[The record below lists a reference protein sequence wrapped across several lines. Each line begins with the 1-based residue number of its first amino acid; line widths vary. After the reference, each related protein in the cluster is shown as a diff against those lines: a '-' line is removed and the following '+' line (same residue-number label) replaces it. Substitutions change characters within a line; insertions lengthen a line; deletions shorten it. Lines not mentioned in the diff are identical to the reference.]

1 MTALFN
7 FNYRGIT
14 SEMFQLFVISR
25 NKRKRDVIICHNF
38 CQTTLT
44 SIIIQVRKK
53 ANFWDHLDFKIC
65 LRIFSRQEQS
75 FSKIAQ
81 SMLQLFEQILF
92 MGIEVV
98 RRTNIANMTNSK
110 ELEILNGLL
119 IRTKITYVTKFFS
132 IFYGK
137 NLNKNVSYR
146 AIVRN
151 SMNI

>member
-110 ELEILNGLL
+110 ELEILNELL

-132 IFYGK
+132 IF
-137 NLNKNVSYR
+137 LW
-146 AIVRN
+146 
-151 SMNI
+151 

>member
-92 MGIEVV
+92 MGLEVV

-132 IFYGK
+132 IF
-137 NLNKNVSYR
+137 LW
-146 AIVRN
+146 
-151 SMNI
+151 

>member
-38 CQTTLT
+38 CQTTFT

-65 LRIFSRQEQS
+65 LRNFSRQEQS

-132 IFYGK
+132 IF
-137 NLNKNVSYR
+137 LW
-146 AIVRN
+146 
-151 SMNI
+151 

>member
-1 MTALFN
+1 
-7 FNYRGIT
+7 
-14 SEMFQLFVISR
+14 
-25 NKRKRDVIICHNF
+25 
-38 CQTTLT
+38 
-44 SIIIQVRKK
+44 
-53 ANFWDHLDFKIC
+53 
-65 LRIFSRQEQS
+65 
-75 FSKIAQ
+75 
-81 SMLQLFEQILF
+81 MLQLFEQILF

>member
-132 IFYGK
+132 IF
-137 NLNKNVSYR
+137 LW
-146 AIVRN
+146 
-151 SMNI
+151 